1 MAASPGLDQKRILAI
16 DVGATNI
23 KHSHVDDRGVL
34 LERVRRRS
42 TPSPCAPDQL
52 VDLLA
57 ARIARCECVQVGVG
71 FPGQLADGAVVAA
84 LNLARRGGVAPSLD
98 RLIERQWRGFALA
111 GRLREATGRDVR
123 VANDAALAAYGT
135 CTGEGT
141 EAVLT
146 FGTGLGLALQR
157 DGVMQS
163 VRDLGAAD
171 YVSGRTYDEV
181 FGEGARARDEQMWRT
196 AAVVVVSQIAEE
208 FAATSVHLAGGN
220 ARRLSSSLF
229 GDAGTPVLIHGN
241 EVALRGAA
249 KLFYP

>member
-23 KHSHVDDRGVL
+23 KHSHVDDHGVL

-111 GRLREATGRDVR
+111 GRLREATGRDV
-123 VANDAALAAYGT
+123 
-135 CTGEGT
+135 
-141 EAVLT
+141 VLT